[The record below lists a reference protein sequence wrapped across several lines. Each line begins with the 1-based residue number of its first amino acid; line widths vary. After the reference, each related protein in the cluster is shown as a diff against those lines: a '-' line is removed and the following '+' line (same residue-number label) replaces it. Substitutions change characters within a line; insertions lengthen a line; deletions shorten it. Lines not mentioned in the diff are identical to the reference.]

1 MFLKI
6 HKKKQKKDKG
16 DTRVSMLSVGL
27 ERLQSLQDMNI
38 KLVRGD
44 ST

>member
-16 DTRVSMLSVGL
+16 DTRVSTLSVGL
-27 ERLQSLQDMNI
+27 ERLQSLQDMNVN
-38 KLVRGD
+38 LVSGD